1 MGTQWGTRQ
10 SHSKR
15 ETKKTSQVNVERGL
29 DRSGVRNG
37 NRRDQ
42 VCGGASTRS
51 HNKHSIELKL
61 KLPPGHFGLLKPLN
75 QQAKKGITVSG
86 GVKDPDYHGEIG
98 LLLHS
103 GGKEDYVWMQ
113 ETL

>member
-1 MGTQWGTRQ
+1 MYIDL
-10 SHSKR
+10 SKW
-15 ETKKTSQVNVERGL
+15 TN
-29 DRSGVRNG
+29 D
-37 NRRDQ
+37 
-42 VCGGASTRS
+42 ASTRS
-51 HNKHSIELKL
+51 HNKQSMDLKL
-61 KLPPGHFGLLKPLN
+61 RLPPSHFGLLKPLN

-86 GVKDPDYHGEIG
+86 GVKDADYHGEIG